1 MCLRSHESSECVAV
15 GGRARVS
22 IFFLFKAV
30 CFSFLSFLSF
40 GDCGSAAGAPNSPCQ
55 TEGSSLKE
63 LTEPVARRL
72 SANRARVCP
81 SDVKRR
87 PSHRRQEDGAWE
99 TQTQADSLT
108 GSRVRRE
115 GLLRLR
121 GAFMKAR
128 ESDRAEQSREERSR
142 GAEQGCGNSR
152 EQNVVHRVGVPPPP
166 FSPSLAPL
174 SRAAALSVS
183 LLFLSLLINTFL
195 PVITGTKTSSGSF
208 SPS

>member
-1 MCLRSHESSECVAV
+1 MDVCVCLRSHESSECAAV

-22 IFFLFKAV
+22 VFFLFKAV
-30 CFSFLSFLSF
+30 FFSFSPFLSF
-40 GDCGSAAGAPNSPCQ
+40 GDSGSAAGAPDSPCQ

-72 SANRARVCP
+72 LANRARVCP

-108 GSRVRRE
+108 GSRVPRD
-115 GLLRLR
+115 GLLRCIH
-121 GAFMKAR
+121 
-128 ESDRAEQSREERSR
+128 ESPRVRQSRAERRGEEQSR

-152 EQNVVHRVGVPPPP
+152 EQNVVHRVGGVPLPPLLL
-166 FSPSLAPL
+166 SLARPIKPCSSPL
-174 SRAAALSVS
+174 CFSS
-183 LLFLSLLINTFL
+183 L
-195 PVITGTKTSSGSF
+195 P
-208 SPS
+208 